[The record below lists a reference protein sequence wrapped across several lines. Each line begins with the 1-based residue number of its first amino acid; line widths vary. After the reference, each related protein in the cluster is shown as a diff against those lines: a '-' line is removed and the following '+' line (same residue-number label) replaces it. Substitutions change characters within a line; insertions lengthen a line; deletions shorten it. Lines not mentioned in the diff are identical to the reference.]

1 MRTNEQI
8 VHDHC
13 IAYAFIEDRGVSSM
27 NEI

>member
-1 MRTNEQI
+1 MNTNEQI

-13 IAYAFIEDRGVSSM
+13 IAYAFIKDSSVSSM